1 MYNET
6 YTARKVRKD
15 NHPENGRGAKV
26 GRGGA
31 PSGVRNDWVLND
43 NTSDRSVHEKGQMY
57 KMHKKCRLLNRP

>member
-1 MYNET
+1 M
-6 YTARKVRKD
+6 
-15 NHPENGRGAKV
+15 

-57 KMHKKCRLLNRP
+57 KMYKKIWDAEQALRREERGEKQPVLTWTQHRPFPS